1 MAIDC
6 VAFCKAL
13 ADDTGQRNL
22 GMLLE
27 GARSAGDIV
36 DATDAS
42 QPTISYHL
50 NIPKQFGL
58 VISRREGKQQF
69 YAINRNNVVEC
80 RGQLMTTVD
89 ASEDSEM

>member
-50 NIPKQFGL
+50 NIPKQCGL
-58 VISRREGKQQF
+58 VISRKEASR
-69 YAINRNNVVEC
+69 YSTPSIA
-80 RGQLMTTVD
+80 TTWLNAAVN
-89 ASEDSEM
+89 S